1 MTIIEFFGPPCTGKT
16 YLADFLNKTN
26 DSIILSDKLIYTYSD
41 KFLKLSLSEK
51 LSLNYFKFIKNLKKK
66 NVKSKNYSIQK
77 KNLKKMTYNNYTK
90 FMVKNY
96 RNICKKLFNLYKKK
110 NFQFIQLYLKQI
122 DKIEDKEKRKIFKIW
137 LEETTAKYF
146 IAKKIKEKKIVLFD
160 EGFAQRASFLLH
172 LRNNYKPKLK
182 NLISLSEKP
191 DYFVF
196 VDNKASEL
204 LKRSKKRAKNFNRVF
219 EYKNTD
225 QVRKYKLF
233 FKDYFNNI
241 KVQN

>member
-1 MTIIEFFGPPCTGKT
+1 M
-16 YLADFLNKTN
+16 
-26 DSIILSDKLIYTYSD
+26 
-41 KFLKLSLSEK
+41 
-51 LSLNYFKFIKNLKKK
+51 
-66 NVKSKNYSIQK
+66 
-77 KNLKKMTYNNYTK
+77 
-90 FMVKNY
+90 
-96 RNICKKLFNLYKKK
+96 
-110 NFQFIQLYLKQI
+110 
-122 DKIEDKEKRKIFKIW
+122 
-137 LEETTAKYF
+137 
-146 IAKKIKEKKIVLFD
+146 
-160 EGFAQRASFLLH
+160 LH